1 MSSKNPFAANN
12 LHVLHVYTIYDA
24 ALYFGTDHFQLQLW
38 SDKNSAEGLSL
49 REQTAQHF
57 EMQLFQ
63 ISIDRTSNVLRS
75 PADVIRSRISLLVY
89 S

>member
-1 MSSKNPFAANN
+1 MMQHYISEQI
-12 LHVLHVYTIYDA
+12 T
-24 ALYFGTDHFQLQLW
+24 FQLQLW

-63 ISIDRTSNVLRS
+63 FSIDRTSNVLRS

>member
-1 MSSKNPFAANN
+1 MMQHYISERI
-12 LHVLHVYTIYDA
+12 T
-24 ALYFGTDHFQLQLW
+24 FQLQLS

-75 PADVIRSRISLLVY
+75 PAEKKKLTFRVLALRQSQSL
-89 S
+89 